1 MRGNLRFS
9 AVAEAARTSRVTR
22 VHRTTTTATLLVTV
36 AVSALTGCVTVQRP
50 PVSGP
55 PPTTAPSQPP
65 GPVDARPDGQ
75 AEPQIVQ
82 APAQEALS
90 MIDPSPSSKPGR
102 AAQRDDRAPGTAAAP
117 AQPRDRQPAH
127 AHPAHPER
135 PGRRAHPEPWHPDTS
150 HHRQPR
156 VDIPD
161 VARSVPKSV
170 PKGAK
175 DVCAL
180 GRKYGRWQE
189 GSPESVICEGT
200 YGR

>member
-1 MRGNLRFS
+1 
-9 AVAEAARTSRVTR
+9 
-22 VHRTTTTATLLVTV
+22 V

-55 PPTTAPSQPP
+55 PPTAPAQLP
-65 GPVDARPDGQ
+65 GPGGARPDGQ
-75 AEPQIVQ
+75 AEPPIVQ

-90 MIDPSPSSKPGR
+90 MIDPSRSSKPGGTAPR
-102 AAQRDDRAPGTAAAP
+102 DRAPGATVASAP
-117 AQPRDRQPAH
+117 PQDRQPAH
-127 AHPAHPER
+127 PHPAHPE
-135 PGRRAHPEPWHPDTS
+135 RRAHPEPWHPAAP

-156 VDIPD
+156 VEIPD
-161 VARSVPKSV
+161 VAKAVPRSVPKSV
-170 PKGAK
+170 PKSPK

-189 GSPESVICEGT
+189 GSPESVICDGT